1 MNFLSKDPVNLPFNE
16 WLMKNGIWL
25 AIGVA
30 AVILVVVGILFLMSL
45 RKKK

>member
-1 MNFLSKDPVNLPFNE
+1 MIFLSKDPVNLPFNE
-16 WLMKNGIWL
+16 WLIKNGIWL

-30 AVILVVVGILFLMSL
+30 ATILIVVGILFLMSI